1 MHEELTIHF
10 HQNIL
15 EMWNAKYEMFFPS
28 QLTADLSLYLI
39 ARPCSL
45 FVYLQTLIVGH
56 KPAAKSYFL
65 AVNMA
70 VVINI
75 HNLFH
80 QMPFAN
86 AHRERCPP
94 REWIQPWIAISRLS
108 LRCWEKRPDWDILSL
123 PSSVS
128 LSSSCSHTHMLK
140 LRHSGSIS
148 SQWIWNFHTLNAYL
162 T

>member
-1 MHEELTIHF
+1 MSLWIIQIWTGHAWRAYNTF
-10 HQNIL
+10 SQNIL
-15 EMWNAKYEMFFPS
+15 VMWNAKYVMFSPS
-28 QLTADLSLYLI
+28 QLIANLSLYLT

-65 AVNMA
+65 AVNVA

-123 PSSVS
+123 SLHLS
-128 LSSSCSHTHMLK
+128 LSLP
-140 LRHSGSIS
+140 LV
-148 SQWIWNFHTLNAYL
+148 HTLIYA
-162 T
+162 

>member
-1 MHEELTIHF
+1 MNWTCMKSLQYIFTKM
-10 HQNIL
+10 L
-15 EMWNAKYEMFFPS
+15 NAKNEMFFPS
-28 QLTADLSLYLI
+28 QLIADLSLYRI

-86 AHRERCPP
+86 AYRERCPP
-94 REWIQPWIAISRLS
+94 CEWIQPWIAISRLS

-128 LSSSCSHTHMLK
+128 LCSSCSHTHICLNSDTQDQYHPTESEISTPWML
-140 LRHSGSIS
+140 I
-148 SQWIWNFHTLNAYL
+148 
-162 T
+162 